1 MKIVDINVRV
11 FVYKTRN
18 ARDRAGHSH
27 PGEETDAEHALLTI
41 VCDDGTEGYC
51 LYQPEVIR
59 PYVIDRLIKP
69 ILIGQDPFE
78 RERLWQEIA
87 LRQRGSA
94 EQLTDRAFTAVEL
107 ALWDLAGRKLGHAGA
122 QADRQLPRQGAGLW
136 QHHGRRRRAGRP
148 VLAGGLRPLRR
159 DAGQAR
165 LQGDQAAHLDALG
178 RALARPE
185 AGRQGVRR
193 GARGGRPRHRADARR
208 LSLVQ
213 PHRRALSR
221 PRAAEARLS
230 PGTRSRWRRRAC
242 PPMSGSPQNLDIP
255 ILGPEVVA
263 GKHYARAEWAKS
275 GACDIMRTG
284 VFDVGGIDAE
294 PEGRPPRRSPST

>member
-41 VCDDGTEGYC
+41 VCDDGTEGYS

-107 ALWDLAGRKLGHAGA
+107 ALWDLAGRKLGQPVHKLIGSYRDKAPAYGSTMVGDDVPGGLSSPEDYARFA
-122 QADRQLPRQGAGLW
+122 QALVKRGYKAIKLHTWMPSGARSPDPKRGREGL
-136 QHHGRRRRAGRP
+136 
-148 VLAGGLRPLRR
+148 
-159 DAGQAR
+159 
-165 LQGDQAAHLDALG
+165 
-178 RALARPE
+178 
-185 AGRQGVRR
+185 RR

-221 PRAAEARLS
+221 PRAAEARLCLVRGADGGGEHDLLCLARPEPRHPDPRARKSS
-230 PGTRSRWRRRAC
+230 P
-242 PPMSGSPQNLDIP
+242 
-255 ILGPEVVA
+255 
-263 GKHYARAEWAKS
+263 GKHYARRMGE
-275 GACDIMRTG
+275 
-284 VFDVGGIDAE
+284 E
-294 PEGRPPRRSPST
+294 RRLRHHAHRRVRRRRHRRRA